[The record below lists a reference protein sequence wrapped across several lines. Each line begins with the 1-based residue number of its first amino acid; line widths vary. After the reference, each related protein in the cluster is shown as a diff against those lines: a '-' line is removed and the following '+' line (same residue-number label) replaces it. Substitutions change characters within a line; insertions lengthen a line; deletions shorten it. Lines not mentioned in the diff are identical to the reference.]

1 MEWFLL
7 EALVAL
13 LIAVVIVWWTMGPQ
27 APQASAAIRDAAI
40 RAGDARSMQHARHRQ
55 RERRESS
62 RRTSRPSSAT
72 IW

>member
-13 LIAVVIVWWTMGPQ
+13 LIAVGIVWWTMSTRRKPPTPP
-27 APQASAAIRDAAI
+27 AP
-40 RAGDARSMQHARHRQ
+40 DARDKDRQ
-55 RERRESS
+55 RSVRGTDSVNGGMGAS
-62 RRTSRPSSAT
+62 KVCPSSAR